1 MAPFSPEAS
10 TFSATRLGLL
20 LLAMLGVLFFIF
32 MGAAAFAPGV
42 FAGPIVQGGTVS
54 KWFAFAF
61 GLIWLSVLATGF
73 FVYAVNSAE
82 DRS

>member
-1 MAPFSPEAS
+1 MASLSPEAS
-10 TFSATRLGLL
+10 TFSAARLGLI
-20 LLAMLGVLFFIF
+20 LLAILGVLFFIF
-32 MGAAAFAPGV
+32 MGAAAFAPGL
-42 FAGPIVQGGTVS
+42 FATPVVQGGTVT

-73 FVYAVNSAE
+73 YVFSVNSAE

>member
-1 MAPFSPEAS
+1 MASFLPEAS
-10 TFSATRLGLL
+10 TFSAPRLGLIL
-20 LLAMLGVLFFIF
+20 LVTLGILFFIF
-32 MGAAAFAPGV
+32 MGAAAFKPDL
-42 FAGPIVQGGTVS
+42 FATPVVQGGIVT

-73 FVYAVNSAE
+73 YVLSVNSAE